1 MGLHMDPHMDVYP
14 PGGEDVDLPAGR
26 VFCAVVLFGRVDLCC
41 VDLCCADLCH
51 GLATSA
57 MGSCFR

>member
-1 MGLHMDPHMDVYP
+1 MGPHMDVYP

-26 VFCAVVLFGRVDLCC
+26 VFVALFGHVN
-41 VDLCCADLCH
+41 LCH

-57 MGSCFR
+57 MVFNYDRRH